1 MTPGYSRTARG
12 NRWWIIPGSLGVA
25 MLLSVIPYPEWMRFA
40 EPHWVSLVLFY
51 WCLAVPE
58 RVGVGTGW
66 TVGLLLDLMQHTLFG
81 VYALVL
87 AFVAMVG
94 VTFHRQVRMYPLWR
108 QCVVI
113 FVLSALEVL
122 FLAWVFRLTNEIDL
136 RLVYWQAALT
146 TALVWPVVY
155 TLLRFFRRRSGMVQ
169 LR

>member
-1 MTPGYSRTARG
+1 MNTSFSRMAWG
-12 NRWWIIPGSLGVA
+12 HRWWIIPVSLGVA
-25 MLLSVIPYPEWMRFA
+25 MLLSIIPYPEWMGFA

-66 TVGLLLDLMQHTLFG
+66 IVGLLMDMMLHTLFG
-81 VYALVL
+81 VYAFML

-94 VTFHRQVRMYPLWR
+94 VLFHRQVRMYPLWQ
-108 QCVVI
+108 QCMMI
-113 FVLSALEVL
+113 FAISALEVL
-122 FLAWVFRLTNEIDL
+122 FLAWVFRITNDIDL

-155 TLLRFFRRRSGMVQ
+155 TLLRFARRRSGMVQ